1 MADAGD
7 AAPKPAAPTP
17 VSEKILIFAFTSFLG
32 FAVVEMVFAFASH
45 SLSLLGDSI
54 AMLVDSATYL
64 ANGLAL
70 RRVRERGGEDGYA
83 LVAPVL
89 SAAVLTGAMVY
100 IVIDAAQELA
110 ASGDDDDVAVTVVL
124 AFGLANLALDGANV
138 ALFLRYPDAFR
149 AVLAFADPESLEAD
163 GGLNIRSALTHVL
176 ADTWRSVAC
185 VVAAAVALTTAVSG
199 GDADAVGAIAVELP
213 ILVMCVNIVRAVHA
227 RYVRRHLR
235 EEAAPLVPRRQDGL
249 TFP

>member
-70 RRVRERGGEDGYA
+70 RRVRVVTPAVFAVKLSRAALQSRQALLRDGSGLTL
-83 LVAPVL
+83 LVCK
-89 SAAVLTGAMVY
+89 SSYAAVY
-100 IVIDAAQELA
+100 Y
-110 ASGDDDDVAVTVVL
+110 
-124 AFGLANLALDGANV
+124 FDGAWKKS
-138 ALFLRYPDAFR
+138 AFLLGAS
-149 AVLAFADPESLEAD
+149 VLLNASESYRTRFE
-163 GGLNIRSALTHVL
+163 GL
-176 ADTWRSVAC
+176 
-185 VVAAAVALTTAVSG
+185 
-199 GDADAVGAIAVELP
+199 
-213 ILVMCVNIVRAVHA
+213 
-227 RYVRRHLR
+227 
-235 EEAAPLVPRRQDGL
+235 
-249 TFP
+249 